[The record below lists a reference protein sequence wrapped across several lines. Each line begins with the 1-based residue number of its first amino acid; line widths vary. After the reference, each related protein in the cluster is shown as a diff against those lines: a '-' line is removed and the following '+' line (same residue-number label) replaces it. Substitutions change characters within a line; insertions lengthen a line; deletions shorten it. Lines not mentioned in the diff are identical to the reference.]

1 MSYFPSDCVMICPK
15 FLLAIFLIS
24 ELFHF
29 GDVCLATSP
38 GGSPTVPSSTVVPP
52 TSSSTAIPT
61 SSSTAV
67 PARQCPIP
75 PLGTG
80 DNNDP
85 QQMIDVTYSGLTYT
99 PIAGTQDT
107 TASMSVSC
115 TAIDGYVAYMSFPP
129 NRQPQENGQGADA
142 PQTVTITATCSS
154 VDEVWYYNTI
164 LPDGNL
170 YTEAI
175 TSITCTQSI
184 TEGPGAG

>member
-1 MSYFPSDCVMICPK
+1 MICPK
-15 FLLAIFLIS
+15 FLLVIFLIS

-29 GDVCLATSP
+29 GDACLATSP

-52 TSSSTAIPT
+52 TSSSTAVPT

-142 PQTVTITATCSS
+142 PQTVTVTATCSS